1 MSNASPDIRFSQ
13 YASYPKSA
21 PQKGDGEEKTVYG
34 MSIPYL
40 NHEEDYEKKKRVQNF
55 AYFQEFTRQNQE
67 KPGER
72 TQDKNEKSAED
83 KTISFE
89 RPTPSRYLK
98 KHEIENHTKLARH
111 HEQPFGGVLQ
121 RDEAAINQLKK
132 IEQQKEMQSF
142 LNRQMQEKKLRNE
155 RIKQERLDL
164 NVFQDKNQDLTDS
177 SQLSPII
184 KLHES
189 ATIQEPVLIPE
200 VFSQS
205 LVKSNTLT
213 SENSELASSKLR
225 YDQIIREKEE
235 LSNNVEIKSIK
246 LKDQEENPLKAK
258 PCPQRSQINP
268 SKFQKRGHKNDYT
281 SKPSEGH
288 RAIISKSPV
297 IIKSSQYSRNQPI
310 QTSCNRSPVPK
321 TPETELESVRTMKEV
336 EASRHNLDTA
346 GKSCFI
352 YPDSQGNFADEIDK
366 FLIDFEKR
374 ENQKYRNSY
383 NHPTGN
389 EKFSSS
395 SISFAPRKSD
405 KPLMVY
411 RAGFPNDFFWGTA
424 KK

>member
-13 YASYPKSA
+13 YTSYPKSA
-21 PQKGDGEEKTVYG
+21 PQKGDGDEKAVYG

-40 NHEEDYEKKKRVQNF
+40 NQDEDYEKKKKIQNL

-67 KPGER
+67 KSGEKTLETIEKPG
-72 TQDKNEKSAED
+72 ED

-89 RPTPSRYLK
+89 RPIPSRYLK

-121 RDEAAINQLKK
+121 RDEAAINKLKK

-142 LNRQMQEKKLRNE
+142 LNRQMQEKKQRNE
-155 RIKQERLDL
+155 RMKQERLDF
-164 NVFQDKNQDLTDS
+164 NIFHDKNQDLTDS

-189 ATIQEPVLIPE
+189 ATIKEPVLIPE
-200 VFSQS
+200 ALSQS
-205 LVKSNTLT
+205 LIKSNTLT
-213 SENSELASSKLR
+213 AEDSELTSSKLR
-225 YDQIIREKEE
+225 YDQIIKEKEE

-246 LKDQEENPLKAK
+246 LKDHAETQLKPK
-258 PCPQRSQINP
+258 PSPQKSQINP
-268 SKFQKRGHKNDYT
+268 SKFQKRGCKNEFT
-281 SKPSEGH
+281 SKLPENS
-288 RAIISKSPV
+288 RAVVSKSPV

-310 QTSCNRSPVPK
+310 QTYSNKSPVPK

-336 EASRHNLDTA
+336 DASRHNLDTA

-366 FLIDFEKR
+366 FLVDFEKR

-389 EKFSSS
+389 DKFSSS
-395 SISFAPRKSD
+395 SISFAPRKAD

-411 RAGFPNDFFWGTA
+411 RAGFPNDFFWGTG